1 MPAAVVR
8 RTRCVDCHAEG
19 SMSKV
24 AAPHPGPRCLKH
36 HRLRKKEISKAAHAK
51 RTEESFGI
59 TGEEYWAIYE
69 WQGGRCFI
77 CQRSTGRARR
87 LAVDHNHGLC
97 GDKHLPEVGCRNC
110 IRALLCSPCNQTI
123 GLLDVAALKRA
134 IEVLEDPP
142 AQRFL
147 KEYADAE

>member
-1 MPAAVVR
+1 MSAAVVR
-8 RTRCVDCHAEG
+8 RTRCIDCRAEG

-24 AAPHPGPRCLKH
+24 AAPRPGPRCLKH

-51 RTEESFGI
+51 RIEQEFEMPSKI
-59 TGEEYWAIYE
+59 YWAIYE
-69 WQGGRCFI
+69 WQGGRCYV
-77 CQRSTGRARR
+77 CRRATGARKR
-87 LAVDHNHGLC
+87 LAIDHEHGREGC
-97 GDKHLPEVGCRNC
+97 DHDPEVGCPRC
-110 IRALLCSPCNQTI
+110 WRGLLCGPCNQTI

-147 KEYADAE
+147 KEYAS